1 MPSEAPATAVRPG
14 EVTLQEIDDLLDQVA
29 RLARSESA
37 PREFHLELLERAVRA
52 LAAVGGIVWTRSE
65 AGVVTL
71 DCRVDLTRDRSVEI
85 LSSEPAHREFLAG
98 TFEHPQSRVV
108 LPRAAST
115 TGAMLNPTEFLLL
128 VCPMSIGE
136 EGAVTG
142 ILELAQRPGGSPAA
156 QQGSLRLLEALSEL
170 AADYHRQRRHRILQA
185 TAQRSDQIQQFS
197 LRVHDSLELDAT
209 CSTIA
214 NEGRRLIDCDRLSVA
229 VRRGNSLQLLAVSGL
244 EALDRRANIVRLLED
259 LSRVVTAAGEAFW
272 FSGETEN
279 VPPQIAGPLHAWQD
293 ESHARSLAII
303 PLPAAPIADQPTDRG
318 SGAKLPPSLGALVI
332 ERFGGE
338 RMDDA
343 CQTRIGLVAS
353 HARRALQNA
362 LDYESFPFFRV
373 LAPLKKWRWFAAA
386 RRLPKTAAVLAGAL
400 AVIVALVYVPA
411 DFEIEGRG
419 TLQPRNR
426 RNVFARSDGIVAEVR
441 TDHAQECREG
451 DILAVMTKSQLD
463 FESSRV
469 QGELQTARK
478 RLASVQASRLELS
491 PQTAA
496 DREKYYQLTAE
507 EEEVQELLN
516 SLTEQN
522 AVLKEQR
529 DDLLVRSPLT
539 GQVITWNVRQLLEG
553 RPVQRGQ
560 VLLQVADLTGPW
572 VLEIEVPDDRIGH
585 VLDAERELKPGLDVS
600 FMLATEPG
608 VSYRGT
614 IEKVAMSTDV
624 RPPEKA
630 NVLVTVRID
639 REQIPRL
646 RPGATAAS
654 HIHCGRRSIGYVWFH
669 TLWETIQK
677 KVLF

>member
-1 MPSEAPATAVRPG
+1 
-14 EVTLQEIDDLLDQVA
+14 
-29 RLARSESA
+29 
-37 PREFHLELLERAVRA
+37 
-52 LAAVGGIVWTRSE
+52 
-65 AGVVTL
+65 
-71 DCRVDLTRDRSVEI
+71 
-85 LSSEPAHREFLAG
+85 
-98 TFEHPQSRVV
+98 
-108 LPRAAST
+108 
-115 TGAMLNPTEFLLL
+115 
-128 VCPMSIGE
+128 
-136 EGAVTG
+136 
-142 ILELAQRPGGSPAA
+142 
-156 QQGSLRLLEALSEL
+156 
-170 AADYHRQRRHRILQA
+170 
-185 TAQRSDQIQQFS
+185 
-197 LRVHDSLELDAT
+197 
-209 CSTIA
+209 
-214 NEGRRLIDCDRLSVA
+214 
-229 VRRGNSLQLLAVSGL
+229 
-244 EALDRRANIVRLLED
+244 
-259 LSRVVTAAGEAFW
+259 
-272 FSGETEN
+272 
-279 VPPQIAGPLHAWQD
+279 
-293 ESHARSLAII
+293 
-303 PLPAAPIADQPTDRG
+303 
-318 SGAKLPPSLGALVI
+318 LPPSLGALII

-343 CQTRIGLVAS
+343 YQTRIGLVSS

-362 LDYESFPFFRV
+362 LEYENFPFFRV
-373 LAPLKKWRWFAAA
+373 LAPVKNWRWFGAA
-386 RRLPKTAAVLAGAL
+386 RRLPKTVAAFAGAL
-400 AVIVALVYVPA
+400 AVILALIYVPA

-614 IEKVAMSTDV
+614 IEKVALSTDV